1 MRNSL
6 MLVAFLKCKCFS
18 SWDASILGGLT
29 ELPPSSRGAGPPK
42 CCSLEPS
49 WAAFWK
55 ESSGSR
61 WYSYPSCFHSCK
73 ECRANPALPRA
84 PEDSFNLWLPSRSSQ
99 DLPDEVKEG
108 FILSPATP
116 FQKQRFS
123 AGKGWTKSVLQE
135 TSRSIPIA
143 IARRRVSSS
152 QP

>member
-1 MRNSL
+1 
-6 MLVAFLKCKCFS
+6 MLAAFLKCKCFS

-61 WYSYPSCFHSCK
+61 WYSYLFHSCK

-84 PEDSFNLWLPSRSSQ
+84 PEDSFNFWLPSRSSL
-99 DLPDEVKEG
+99 DLPDEVK
-108 FILSPATP
+108 LSLQLLLSGNNV
-116 FQKQRFS
+116 F
-123 AGKGWTKSVLQE
+123 LQE
-135 TSRSIPIA
+135 RAGPRLFSKRHQDQYPLPQPD
-143 IARRRVSSS
+143 VES
-152 QP
+152 QAHNPRTQVLKAGGL